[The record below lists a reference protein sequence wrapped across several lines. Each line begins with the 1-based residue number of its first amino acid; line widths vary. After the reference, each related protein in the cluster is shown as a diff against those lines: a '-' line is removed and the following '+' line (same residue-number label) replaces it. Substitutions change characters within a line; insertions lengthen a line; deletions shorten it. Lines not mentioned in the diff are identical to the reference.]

1 MFQSNKPKQIS
12 KADMEKK
19 VQAWKTINTVL
30 VQANSTFMQGLSNLL
45 AEKEIKKAELEKA
58 LQEGNATEDQ
68 NAQYLFTGGYIQ
80 CLKDILNAKKTSNN

>member
-1 MFQSNKPKQIS
+1 
-12 KADMEKK
+12 MEKK

-68 NAQYLFTGGYIQ
+68 NAEYIFTGGYIQ
-80 CLKDILNAKKTSNN
+80 CLKDILNAKKTENY

>member
-1 MFQSNKPKQIS
+1 MLQSNKPKQIS

-19 VQAWKTINTVL
+19 VQAWKTINSVL
-30 VQANSTFMQGLSNLL
+30 VQANSEFMQGLSNLL

-68 NAQYLFTGGYIQ
+68 NAEYIFTGGYIQ